1 MKHFFV
7 DWLIYP
13 DHPRRTKAMHIA
25 FLVLYFLFMVA
36 GPFITISIEY
46 GWWNRTPSA
55 GGVGGPVVVT
65 IAFMVLTT
73 LILAT
78 KKIKKI
84 SENDYKTRR
93 VKHICLML
101 IYLLIPGLIALG
113 AWYSNSALTV
123 LYHTIEWSMLWIG
136 IAICI
141 DQFILSEYEHYY
153 SILDKVNES
162 EAIDYIK
169 SKRQ

>member
-65 IAFMVLTT
+65 LAFMLLTT

-93 VKHICLML
+93 IKHICLML
-101 IYLLIPGLIALG
+101 QVLCLCRGTTAYKRSSGGFFRKNRAWWHRCLI
-113 AWYSNSALTV
+113 
-123 LYHTIEWSMLWIG
+123 
-136 IAICI
+136 
-141 DQFILSEYEHYY
+141 
-153 SILDKVNES
+153 
-162 EAIDYIK
+162 
-169 SKRQ
+169 